1 MISQVTGA
9 RNYGVFVELSD
20 GSTGLLH
27 ISQISNERVENVESL
42 FAQGQELKVL
52 VLSFDRLNNRV
63 AVSTKVLEAKPGDML
78 RDMASVFVTAEE
90 MGKAW
95 RETQQRMQQ
104 AREASGAFTVTQI
117 ADNLSGDSA
126 NKALEVVSSI
136 DSLLNSVGAGS
147 NL

>member
-1 MISQVTGA
+1 M
-9 RNYGVFVELSD
+9 ELSD

-27 ISQISNERVENVESL
+27 ISQISNERVENVENL
-42 FAQGQELKVL
+42 FAVNQDLKVL

-63 AVSTKVLEAKPGDML
+63 AVSTKALEAKPGDML

-117 ADNLSGDSA
+117 NENLNGVSDSA
-126 NKALEVVSSI
+126 KALEVVSSI
-136 DSLLNSVGAGS
+136 DSLLNSAVGVGAGKA
-147 NL
+147 